1 MMPASSGRDNG
12 RIASASTSQRWRQ
25 NRSYAIALLDEWRY
39 FFAQRSDG
47 CVASVRLAHRAPH
60 DSTNAC
66 SLSGATASTT
76 APLPRVAWTAC
87 RTAVP
92 GRSAT
97 KATSLTVSARING
110 GSGFGSVSSAVAEPT
125 GDSRASTCWY
135 FTYHGTMVPKYR

>member
-60 DSTNAC
+60 DSTNALLALRRDREHHC
-66 SLSGATASTT
+66 AA
-76 APLPRVAWTAC
+76 AARRVDGVPNRC
-87 RTAVP
+87 PGPVGDKGDEFDGERTNQRWL
-92 GRSAT
+92 GIR
-97 KATSLTVSARING
+97 
-110 GSGFGSVSSAVAEPT
+110 
-125 GDSRASTCWY
+125 
-135 FTYHGTMVPKYR
+135 